1 MENFTN
7 KTPALVSV
15 VVPAY
20 NCESSIAATVA
31 SLQSQT
37 LPAEQLEIVLVND
50 GSTDGTLAVC
60 ERLAATDPRI
70 VVIDKPNGG
79 VGSARN
85 AGIEAAHGTYIA
97 FLDGDDTLLPETLET
112 AAAFFDA
119 HSHEIDLV
127 TYPMILF
134 NEQREWHHV
143 REKVLTETGVY
154 DLTKL
159 QYAFALVTNVNVLV
173 KNNADLPHF
182 REDLLVHEDE
192 VFFMQVLLEKQK
204 VGFSKAGGYRYYQ
217 HPGSAIGTKMHPL
230 YQFEKNIGFWE
241 ELFAR
246 YTHGGAAKAP
256 LYLQASYLNEVN
268 WKIRQDVFFPYH
280 YDKER
285 FNEALRRIAAL
296 MAQVDDDVI
305 FTSPRADEFYRHYL
319 LSLKANAR
327 VECAVDENGFVL
339 RDAGSFDEACD
350 AGTSND
356 EVLDCEPFCEGCDA
370 GTFLLCRRFAACEIL
385 QTRLADGGLLIEGVV
400 SSLVLEHA
408 PQARLG
414 FSIGDAAAR
423 YAKLEP
429 TSRDYHTGKT
439 RTNRFGKFRVNVP
452 VHESGTV
459 SFWVDIDGAR
469 LPLRLV
475 FSHRANLGE
484 EAGVTAFSCGNVLVS
499 LEGHT
504 LCIRARA
511 SKLAT
516 LGAWAKNTQRTRKN
530 DPKMLKR
537 RLYAALKKPSRETW
551 LYYDAPARSA
561 IAGNAA
567 AVGTASASGASA
579 KGIAIDG
586 ASGRLGNAF
595 YQFVHDVQQDDG
607 VQRLYV
613 TQESPSFLRSL
624 LPTELAQCVIAFK
637 SKEHRYVHL
646 NASKVITSSL
656 THGHWCPFSRKNMQ
670 GLADVAQYQLIYLPS
685 ETDAAHEPWKRAED
699 RLLADLVVAA
709 SPWEAETLSQVYG
722 YAQSQIQVCGKPCFD
737 AMAQPAERS
746 VSAPEQP
753 ATDAAAAPA
762 AGSKCPADGS
772 MQPSANP
779 SLRPARRILFAP
791 TWRSYLVSKLPKNEF
806 AARPGAFE
814 ASSYWNG
821 LKTLLESPALANLLQ
836 RHNCMLDVSI
846 PEEFDVYRSLFE
858 SLLLQAGTNCMRLL
872 DSCDTPSLRSYHALI
887 TDFSPCTFNFAYLER
902 PVLYFLPDM
911 LEWRAGLHEFR
922 ELDLS
927 FEEGF
932 GSLCTEVNSL
942 TDALAAV
949 AESDFRPA
957 EPCAQRMRDFYPQR
971 DTNNRNRIYHALA
984 SA

>member
-7 KTPALVSV
+7 KTPVLVSV

-50 GSTDGTLAVC
+50 GSTDDTLAVC
-60 ERLAATDPRI
+60 ERLAAADPRI

-97 FLDGDDTLLPETLET
+97 FLDGDDTLLPETLEA

-159 QYAFALVTNVNVLV
+159 QFAFALITNVNVLV
-173 KNNADLPHF
+173 KNNADLPRF

-230 YQFEKNIGFWE
+230 CQFEKNIGFWE

-246 YTHGGAAKAP
+246 YTHGGATKAP

-327 VECAVDENGFVL
+327 VGCAVDENGFVL
-339 RDAGSFDEACD
+339 RDAGSFDETCD
-350 AGTSND
+350 AGMSND
-356 EVLDCEPFCEGCDA
+356 EAFDRESLCEGCDA
-370 GTFLLCRRFAACEIL
+370 GTFLLCRRFAACEIFK
-385 QTRLADGGLLIEGVV
+385 TRLADGGLLIEGVV
-400 SSLVLEHA
+400 RSLILEHA

-414 FSIGDAAAR
+414 FSIGDAAAQ
-423 YAKLEP
+423 YARLEP
-429 TSRDYHTGKT
+429 TSYDYHTGKT
-439 RTNRFGKFRVNVP
+439 RTNRFGKFRVIVP
-452 VHESGTV
+452 VRENGSV
-459 SFWVDIDGAR
+459 SFWVDVDGAR

-504 LCIRARA
+504 LRIRAHA

-516 LGAWAKNTQRTRKN
+516 FGAWAKNTQRTRKN

-537 RLYAALKKPSRETW
+537 RLYAALKKPLRETW

-561 IAGNAA
+561 IAGTTA

-579 KGIAIDG
+579 KGVAIDG

-595 YQFVHDVQQDDG
+595 YQFVHDVQQDDS

-613 TQESPSFLRSL
+613 AQESPSSLRSL
-624 LPTELAQCVIAFK
+624 LPPEQAQGVIAFK
-637 SKEHRYVHL
+637 SKEHRYAHL
-646 NASKVITSSL
+646 NASKIITSSL
-656 THGHWCPFSRKNMQ
+656 THGHWCPFSKKNMQ

-722 YAQSQIQVCGKPCFD
+722 YAQSQIQVCGKPRFD
-737 AMAQPAERS
+737 TMAQPAGRS
-746 VSAPEQP
+746 VNAPGQP
-753 ATDAAAAPA
+753 AIEAAAASAADDVAAPA
-762 AGSKCPADGS
+762 AG
-772 MQPSANP
+772 ANA
-779 SLRPARRILFAP
+779 RPVRRILLAP
-791 TWRSYLVSKLPKNEF
+791 TWRSYLVSRLPKNEF
-806 AARPGAFE
+806 AAKPGAFE
-814 ASSYWNG
+814 ASGYWNG
-821 LKTLLESPALANLLQ
+821 IKTLLESPDLANLLR
-836 RHNCMLDVSI
+836 RHNCMLDVSV

-858 SLLLQAGTNCMRLL
+858 GLLLQADTNSMRLL
-872 DSCDTPSLRSYHALI
+872 DSRNTPPLCSYHALI
-887 TDFSPCTFNFAYLER
+887 TDFSPCAFDLAYLER

-932 GSLCTEVNSL
+932 GPLFTVAGGL
-942 TDALAAV
+942 IDALATI

-957 EPCAQRMRDFYPQR
+957 EPYAQRMRDFYPQR
-971 DTNNRNRIYHALA
+971 DTNNRSRIYHALA
-984 SA
+984 SV